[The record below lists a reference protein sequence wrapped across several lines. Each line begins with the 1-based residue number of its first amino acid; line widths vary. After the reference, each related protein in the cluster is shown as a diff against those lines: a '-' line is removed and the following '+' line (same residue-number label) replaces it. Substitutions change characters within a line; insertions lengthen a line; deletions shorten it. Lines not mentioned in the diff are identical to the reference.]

1 VRTRTGGVLWAIGA
15 LTRPG
20 RSARRAIAIP
30 LVVGAI
36 FVFIIFA
43 SSLMFSSKEEYRL
56 LQKNIYRE
64 RARYV
69 ALAGLAKATALVFQ
83 NDFEQRWYKQ
93 DKSKYGFTGSFS
105 GEVGGGKFVVR
116 AEDVVNEMTSD
127 MVGGDAVSR
136 ENRVTKLTYN
146 RIDLF
151 ARGTYGDQSVIVYQ
165 AVVLKPEEKVYAYQA
180 VPVTYSN
187 GATGTAYTNIQQR

>member
-1 VRTRTGGVLWAIGA
+1 MPCGSEEKAVVR
-15 LTRPG
+15 
-20 RSARRAIAIP
+20 RREGIAIP

-56 LQKNIYRE
+56 VKKSIYRE

-69 ALAGLAKATALVFQ
+69 ALAGLAKATALIFQ
-83 NDFEQRWYKQ
+83 NDFERRWYKQ
-93 DKSKYGFTGSFS
+93 DKSKYGFTGKFTGSI
-105 GEVGGGKFVVR
+105 GGGDFEVR
-116 AEDVVNEMTSD
+116 AEDIVNGLSPDMT
-127 MVGGDAVSR
+127 GGDAASR
-136 ENRVTKLTYN
+136 ERRVTGLTYN

-165 AVVLKPEEKVYAYQA
+165 ALVLKPEEKVYAYDA
-180 VPVTYSN
+180 VPVVYPN
-187 GATGTAYTNIQQR
+187 GAKGTAYTNIRQR